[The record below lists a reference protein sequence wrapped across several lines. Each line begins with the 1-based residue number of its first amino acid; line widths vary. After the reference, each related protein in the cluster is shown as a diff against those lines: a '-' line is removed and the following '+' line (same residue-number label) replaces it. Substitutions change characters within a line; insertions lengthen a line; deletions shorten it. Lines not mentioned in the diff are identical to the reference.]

1 MSDAQFLTFES
12 GGFPLGLDWSTS
24 PENIPDGALVQ
35 AEQCEYDHADGSLR
49 TVEGVVIKFDA
60 GVPVETMF
68 YDHKNAIYLFSSG
81 NSLYKTDLA
90 TKTLVG
96 TLTGSSKPI
105 YCSFGDV
112 VLIAS
117 GGLLQTL
124 SGGSTLTTI
133 NGSPPV
139 SHYVT
144 GRQGRVVA
152 FSLASD
158 VVNYSSIGDYTN
170 WTNTSNDP
178 SSGQFLDVGYKD
190 PGNVIAVDFLA
201 QVLLVYKAYGR
212 AYQVIGEPGESGFS
226 CLMISETASCLSAN
240 ATCNVDGKSYYV
252 GQAGFMSLT
261 PTDRYSKIEPTESG
275 LNINAWI
282 ARNID
287 SNCRLWHVQ
296 SKKQIWCKTQADKRV
311 YLYHYI
317 PRYSDGRGAW
327 TARQFSIDLNDVC
340 CVGSSVYVAYG
351 NKIGLLSKTTDLD
364 DAMQI
369 QTVIKGQNK
378 LARQHNIVVMNWL
391 FVSNNI
397 LPGSGVITVGKKQR
411 NITFTASSPKVYGNK
426 TKVYGNKTKVYAS
439 AYSRLSKVGGG
450 APRNVQLALLV
461 TKGAIS
467 LRKFDYTYIEV

>member
-1 MSDAQFLTFES
+1 MTQMLTFSS

-60 GVPVETMF
+60 DVPVETMF

-81 NSLYKTDLA
+81 NSLYKTDLS

-117 GGLLQTL
+117 GGLLQAL

-152 FSLASD
+152 FSRASD
-158 VVNYSSIGDYTN
+158 VVNYSAIGDYTS
-170 WTNTSNDP
+170 WTNAPADP
-178 SSGQFLDVGYKD
+178 SSAQFLNVGYKD
-190 PGNVIAVDFLA
+190 PGSIIAIDFLA
-201 QVLLVYKAYGR
+201 QVMIVYKEYGR

-226 CLMISETASCLSAN
+226 CLMISETASCLSVN

-327 TARQFSIDLNDVC
+327 TVRQFYVDLNDVC
-340 CVGSSVYVAYG
+340 CVGASVYVAYG
-351 NKIGLLSKTTDLD
+351 NKIGLLSSQTDLD
-364 DAMQI
+364 DAAQI
-369 QTVIKGQNK
+369 QTVIVGQNK
-378 LARQHNIVVMNWL
+378 LAKQHNIVLMNWL
-391 FVSNNI
+391 FVVNNI
-397 LPGSGVITVGKKQR
+397 LSGVASVTVGKKTRSLVLTSQDGD
-411 NITFTASSPKVYGNK
+411 IYGDDSDI
-426 TKVYGNKTKVYAS
+426 YGDNEYIYTS
-439 AYSRLSKVGGG
+439 DYSRLSKVGGG
-450 APRNVQLALLV
+450 APKSLQLSVIVQ
-461 TKGAIS
+461 KGAIS
-467 LRKFDYTYIEV
+467 LRKLDYTYIEV